1 MPGAT
6 IPSLRLE
13 LALVLRPCRHHLQ
26 TRLAV
31 HQTKT
36 LQQMLMAPEMLM
48 ALVRPQGICLPRRRS
63 GRPQRRR
70 VRLPKRSSGRPQ
82 RSRVRLPRKSGRPQ
96 GRSPRSEKQVRRQP
110 APEARARGAGEVT
123 GWLDPTLMVLRP
135 LLLDLS
141 VLSCLVSCALHVSSA
156 LRLVHHSYASHAF
169 ACAPVHQL
177 FLTSSCMLV
186 CGLACGVPLPGPVV
200 PILGLCA
207 VRSSIDSAGSANS
220 GDAKQPR
227 TGAGSPRQSRR
238 PGMRTR
244 TVPKKAWR

>member
-1 MPGAT
+1 
-6 IPSLRLE
+6 
-13 LALVLRPCRHHLQ
+13 
-26 TRLAV
+26 
-31 HQTKT
+31 
-36 LQQMLMAPEMLM
+36 M

-70 VRLPKRSSGRPQ
+70 VRLPKRSRRLQ
-82 RSRVRLPRKSGRPQ
+82 RRRVRLPRRSGWPQRRRIRLPRSSGRPQ

-110 APEARARGAGEVT
+110 APEAWARGAGEVM

-135 LLLDLS
+135 ILLDLS

-200 PILGLCA
+200 PVLGLCA

-220 GDAKQPR
+220 ADAKQPR

>member
-200 PILGLCA
+200 PVLGTLC
-207 VRSSIDSAGSANS
+207 SS
-220 GDAKQPR
+220 KQH
-227 TGAGSPRQSRR
+227 
-238 PGMRTR
+238 
-244 TVPKKAWR
+244 